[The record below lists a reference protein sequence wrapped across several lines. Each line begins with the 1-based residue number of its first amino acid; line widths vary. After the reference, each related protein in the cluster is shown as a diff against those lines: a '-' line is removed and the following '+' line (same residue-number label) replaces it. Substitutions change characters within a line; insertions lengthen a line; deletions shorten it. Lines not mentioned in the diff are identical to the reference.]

1 MAIFGMCQCQEGG
14 KALKINVMNKDV
26 RALKDA
32 LEKES
37 VHCMEF
43 SNDNHFDEQCQNLL
57 LWLHLTNWKTMIV

>member
-1 MAIFGMCQCQEGG
+1 
-14 KALKINVMNKDV
+14 MNKDV
-26 RALKDA
+26 RALRDA

>member
-1 MAIFGMCQCQEGG
+1 
-14 KALKINVMNKDV
+14 MNKDV
-26 RALKDA
+26 RALRDT

-57 LWLHLTNWKTMIV
+57 LWLHLTNWKTMIVWYRTKINIARCTGVYNHQLV